1 MTDIPNLYRT
11 MLLIRRLEEETA
23 RVYPTD
29 KIKSPV
35 HLAIG
40 QESVAAGVC
49 AALRDDDIVFGT
61 YRSHATYVAKGG
73 DVRAMV
79 AELYGKESGCSKGKG
94 GSMHLM
100 DVQRGVMG
108 TSAIVATT
116 IPHAVGYAWALRQR
130 GSDAVVV
137 SFFGDGAV
145 EEGVFHESLNLA
157 QLKRV
162 PVLFVCENNGLAIHS
177 RLAARQ
183 ANVHIWRHAEF
194 YGMPSAHIDD
204 GDVVAINQA
213 AERAISEMRAGG
225 GPQFLE
231 CVTFRLREHVGPNE
245 DWGLGY
251 RNVAESQPWVENDQ
265 IARLGE
271 MLGAGHRAALAQEVE
286 DVVTDAFAFAEASP
300 FPPPGELLTELVRGE
315 AAPVWSAS

>member
-1 MTDIPNLYRT
+1 MADIPKLYRT

-23 RVYPTD
+23 RIYPTD

-40 QESVAAGVC
+40 QEAVAAGIC
-49 AALRDDDIVFGT
+49 ATLRDDDVVFGT

-79 AELYGKESGCSKGKG
+79 AELYGKATGCAKGKG

-100 DVQRGVMG
+100 DARRGVMG
-108 TSAIVATT
+108 TSAVVATT

-177 RLAARQ
+177 RLSARQ
-183 ANVHIWRHAEF
+183 ANVNIWRHAEF
-194 YGMPSAHIDD
+194 YGIPSTRIED
-204 GDVVAINQA
+204 GDVLAIHRS
-213 AERAISEMRAGG
+213 AERSISEMRAGG

-251 RNVAESQPWVENDQ
+251 RSAEESLPWVENDQ
-265 IARLGE
+265 INRLGA
-271 MLGAGHRAALAQEVE
+271 MLEPKHLTALAEEVE
-286 DVVTDAFAFAEASP
+286 DIVTDAFAFAEASP
-300 FPPPGELLTELVRGE
+300 FPPPDELFTDLVRGE
-315 AAPVWSAS
+315 AASVWSAR